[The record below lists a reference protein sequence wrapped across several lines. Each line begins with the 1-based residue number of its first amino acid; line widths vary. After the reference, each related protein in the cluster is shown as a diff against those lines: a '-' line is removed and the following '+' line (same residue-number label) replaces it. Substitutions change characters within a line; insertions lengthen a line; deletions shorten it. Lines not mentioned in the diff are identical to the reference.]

1 MAGLI
6 LRCSRCFVEVEAGNF
21 TTTPVPPTEV
31 TTVTTATTT
40 AGTNTTGGTTTGATT
55 TATTGSCSCG
65 LANKSDRI
73 VGGVETEENE
83 YPWQVGL
90 VSAGGR

>member
-1 MAGLI
+1 MAGLM
-6 LRCSRCFVEVEAGNF
+6 LRCCRCFVEVEAGNF

-31 TTVTTATTT
+31 TTVTTTT

-55 TATTGSCSCG
+55 TATSGSCSCG

-73 VGGVETEENE
+73 VGGVEAEENE